1 MSLHAAPQ
9 NVAHVGRVLSEASL
23 TIAQTQGLD
32 KMVSRLEARVL
43 AAHAWQVSSAW
54 LIAHD
59 TDPLTSQQY
68 AQFQA
73 LLKRRLNGEPIAYII
88 GKREFFGH
96 SFSVTP
102 AVLIPRPETELLVE
116 VVLAQI
122 PIDRKLDILELGT
135 GSGCIAISLALAR
148 PLARITAVDKEPAAL
163 AIAQEN
169 ARQLHAPLH
178 FLESNWF
185 SALANQKYDLIV
197 GNPPYVAGDDPHL
210 LRGDVRFEP
219 LSALQSGKDG
229 MEDLKHIIEHAPQYL
244 RDQGSVVLE
253 HGYNQAES
261 TASLMKTNCFK
272 KIKTWQDLSGK
283 DRVTSGLLS
292 E

>member
-1 MSLHAAPQ
+1 MSHY
-9 NVAHVGRVLSEASL
+9 VAQQDTTHVERVLSEASL

-32 KMVSRLEARVL
+32 KTVSRLEARVL
-43 AAHAWQVSSAW
+43 AAHAWQVSAAW

-59 TDPLTSQQY
+59 TDPLTSHQY

-73 LLKRRLNGEPIAYII
+73 LLKRRLNGEPIAYIT

-96 SFSVTP
+96 SFTVTP
-102 AVLIPRPETELLVE
+102 AVLTPRPETELLVE

-163 AIAQEN
+163 AIAEEN

-185 SALANQKYDLIV
+185 SALATQKFDLIV
-197 GNPPYVAGDDPHL
+197 SNPPYVSEDDPHL

-219 LSALQSGKDG
+219 LSALQSGRDG
-229 MEDLKHIIEHAPQYL
+229 MEDLKHIIEHAARFL
-244 RDQGSVVLE
+244 RDRGRVVLE
-253 HGYNQAES
+253 HGYNQAQN
-261 TASLMKTNCFK
+261 TASLMRTNCFK
-272 KIKTWQDLSGK
+272 KIKTWQDLSGR
-283 DRVTSGLLS
+283 DRVTNGFLS